1 MAISITEMALKLWD
15 AWSIRGSILI
25 SISLQAFLILL
36 VPLRKGRIG
45 GNWLIFSI
53 WSAYL
58 FADWVAIH
66 TIGLIF
72 IGNSSSLE
80 GTPKDIMGFWASF
93 LLLHLGGPDS
103 ITSFSVE
110 DNELWKRHFFS
121 LVLQVGYTIY
131 IFLKSFST
139 NQLWLPT
146 ILVLFAGI
154 VKYLERNVA
163 FYLASFEHF
172 GDNWEPETV
181 PTAAADE
188 ETGTPQRHGIPLPQQ
203 FRDMER
209 EKSILGIAVK
219 LFGNLKRT
227 LVGPLLEKEEQD
239 EVTKTF
245 SMVRNN
251 FTKGLQVI
259 EIELSLLYEALHTK
273 LPVITTTAGC
283 YLRMATFGC
292 ILLALISFSLVK
304 KHYQLAEP
312 DLLLTYVLLIGGLML
327 EVLSII
333 VLNKFSDWFAIG
345 LFRYKS
351 QSSNSPELF
360 DTIIKRRRWSKTV
373 PQLNFFRY
381 HVKDPFW
388 LKNLHS
394 LPYIGSLLEILHNW
408 RCQKFQ
414 NFQDLQKFQNFQDL
428 HWKFIF
434 LELCYIAR
442 RAAANVEGNKLPLLN
457 DVWLSP
463 ETLEKLVR
471 EVWPGVAQQQSD
483 VSTFSN
489 SDYTELLILFHIAT
503 ELCYQKDDPVIRP
516 ERTDYRSICKLLSDY
531 MFYLAVM
538 QPTMMS
544 TVLNDWSKK
553 FKKTTRQT
561 QSLVPWSL
569 FLDEKTATKEIF
581 EKGKEISEK
590 GKEISEKGKEISEK
604 GKDPLSGAVKLAREL
619 INWKGPYLRNWRLM
633 CKVWLELMC
642 YAAINCKSSVHAEQP
657 SRGGELLTFVWLLMN
672 HLGLGTK
679 HYQTLEDIIDELPE
693 EED

>member
-1 MAISITEMALKLWD
+1 MALSITEKALNLWD
-15 AWSIRGSILI
+15 AWNIRGSIIL
-25 SISLQAFLILL
+25 SISLQAFLNLL
-36 VPLRKGRIG
+36 VPLRKGKFW

-53 WSAYL
+53 WVMYL
-58 FADWVAIH
+58 SADWVATH

-72 IGNSSSLE
+72 IGRSSSLE
-80 GTPKDIMGFWASF
+80 GTPKDITAFWASF

-103 ITSFSVE
+103 ITSYSVE
-110 DNELWKRHFFS
+110 DNELWKRHFLS

-131 IFLKSFST
+131 IFLRSFST

-146 ILVLFAGI
+146 ILVLFSGI

-163 FYLASFEHF
+163 FYLASFDHF

-181 PTAAADE
+181 PTS
-188 ETGTPQRHGIPLPQQ
+188 TGTPQRHSIPLPQQ
-203 FRDMER
+203 FRDMET

-227 LVGPLLEKEEQD
+227 LVGPLLKKEEQD
-239 EVTKTF
+239 EVTNTF
-245 SMVRNN
+245 SLI
-251 FTKGLQVI
+251 KKSAEGLQVI

-283 YLRMATFGC
+283 YFRMANFGC
-292 ILLALISFSLVK
+292 ILVALYSFSIVK

-312 DLLLTYVLLIGGLML
+312 DLLLTYVLLIGGFML

-333 VLNKFSDWFAIG
+333 VLNIFSDWFAIG
-345 LFRYKS
+345 LFRYES
-351 QSSNSPELF
+351 QSSNSAELLNK
-360 DTIIKRRRWSKTV
+360 IIKRRRWSKTV
-373 PQLNFFRY
+373 PQLNFFTY

-388 LKNLHS
+388 VKNHQS
-394 LPYIGSLLEILHNW
+394 SPYIGSLLEIWHNW

-434 LELCYIAR
+434 LELRSIAGK
-442 RAAANVEGNKLPLLN
+442 AAGEGNNLSLLN

-463 ETLEKLVR
+463 KTLKQIVN
-471 EVWPGVAQQQSD
+471 EVWASGDQQELADSII
-483 VSTFSN
+483 SN

-503 ELCYQKDDPVIRP
+503 ELFYQKDDTVMRR

-544 TVLNDWSKK
+544 TVLNDWRTK
-553 FKKTTRQT
+553 FEKTTKQT

-569 FLDEKTATKEIF
+569 FLDEETAGKEIL
-581 EKGKEISEK
+581 EKGKEN
-590 GKEISEKGKEISEK
+590 
-604 GKDPLSGAVKLAREL
+604 LLHGAVKLARGF
-619 INWKGPYLRNWRLM
+619 NRRKSPYFRNWRLM
-633 CKVWLELMC
+633 SKVWLELMC

-679 HYQTLEDIIDELPE
+679 HYQTLGDKFDEELSDEDDKGEQSQGFNQ
-693 EED
+693 D